1 MLDIEKKYEETTL
14 EELLEKREMLDKVIE
29 QKQLETTDFNVWVSK
44 DGRETPINELEKN
57 HLNNIVESLKSKE
70 HKTLVDMKWFDVL
83 GNLVEMPV
91 ENNQSKN
98 RVTKELGEED
108 IDLANNIH
116 HARELQEQID
126 KLQDELDAIKTSIKE
141 DMRKGNLNN
150 AKTIDELAILS
161 TRNTT
166 SWDKNGLMKFVETLP
181 DGEKY
186 IVKSVDVK
194 ALEKA
199 LGEKLGLFKTVSTTE
214 SLTIKSLQ
222 K

>member
-29 QKQLETTDFNVWVSK
+29 QKQLETTDFSVWVSK
-44 DGRETPINELEKN
+44 DGRETPINELEKH

-83 GNLVEMPV
+83 GNLVDMPV
-91 ENNQSKN
+91 ENNQSKE

-108 IDLANNIH
+108 IDLANKIH
-116 HARELQEQID
+116 HARELQEQIG
-126 KLQDELDAIKTSIKE
+126 KLQDELDAIKTGIKE
-141 DMRKGNLNN
+141 DMKKGNLNS
-150 AKTIDELAILS
+150 AKTVDEMATLS
-161 TRNTT
+161 IRNTAN
-166 SWDKNGLMKFVETLP
+166 WDKDGLMKFVETLP
-181 DGEKY
+181 NGEKY